1 MNEKGFIASSLLYG
15 LLVIFLVVMLS
26 TIAVLANK
34 KLSSDKLKETAID
47 DVSADY
53 SSANLI
59 HVWYDSYY
67 APYLNNNQIVWK
79 DVVSGHTAALS
90 GFASNVE
97 YSKEITF
104 DQNKNIIASSV
115 ALKDIVSKDTD
126 FSFSAYIR
134 IDNPPCETDAC
145 SLFRLGDITS
155 NFVRVDA
162 SSNDYNLELCYPK
175 IINSGVNS
183 NEPSVSCIEVSSN
196 DFYNNENTP
205 VTLTVIFQ
213 SGAIRAFIDNKQVN
227 NPDDINVSGG
237 TLDTSSNYP
246 LTIGGGFVGT
256 LYNFIIYK
264 GILSDAGVEKNTIQN
279 KTRYK
284 VE

>member
-1 MNEKGFIASSLLYG
+1 M
-15 LLVIFLVVMLS
+15 
-26 TIAVLANK
+26 
-34 KLSSDKLKETAID
+34 
-47 DVSADY
+47 
-53 SSANLI
+53 
-59 HVWYDSYY
+59 
-67 APYLNNNQIVWK
+67 
-79 DVVSGHTAALS
+79 
-90 GFASNVE
+90 
-97 YSKEITF
+97 
-104 DQNKNIIASSV
+104 
-115 ALKDIVSKDTD
+115 
-126 FSFSAYIR
+126 
-134 IDNPPCETDAC
+134 
-145 SLFRLGDITS
+145 
-155 NFVRVDA
+155 
-162 SSNDYNLELCYPK
+162 
-175 IINSGVNS
+175 
-183 NEPSVSCIEVSSN
+183 SCIEVSSN

-264 GILSDAGVEKNTIQN
+264 GILSDTGVEKNTIQN

>member
-67 APYLNNNQIVWK
+67 VPYLNNNQIVWK

-97 YSKEITF
+97 YSKGITF

-145 SLFRLGDITS
+145 PLFRLGDITS

-183 NEPSVSCIEVSSN
+183 NEPSVSCIEVSST

-256 LYNFIIYK
+256 IYNFIIYK

>member
-97 YSKEITF
+97 YSKGITF

-183 NEPSVSCIEVSSN
+183 NEPSVSCIEASSN

-256 LYNFIIYK
+256 IYNFIIYK
-264 GILSDAGVEKNTIQN
+264 ICRIKKRSDSVIIILAELI
-279 KTRYK
+279 YF
-284 VE
+284 